1 MGIGVGN
8 GWGLAGNEQKE
19 DLYWLTCRTN
29 SLELSLRPYLTKQ
42 AELVVFFLYAIS
54 VGWTGC
60 SGGFAW
66 LTQSNFWPS
75 RTCDCFSGER
85 GKQRGL
91 PACLPAWSSSNR
103 VRYIYPYLTYWPR
116 SKDLPVR
123 RVDPNLYEGP
133 TPSGTHSIFERF
145 TNLSTYF
152 IDSGHLCW
160 FIRDTLLSGRSSH
173 LIYYA
178 IMNVI

>member
-42 AELVVFFLYAIS
+42 AELVVFVLYAIS

-91 PACLPAWSSSNR
+91 PACLP
-103 VRYIYPYLTYWPR
+103 
-116 SKDLPVR
+116 DLLQIGSAIFTPTLLIDLAR
-123 RVDPNLYEGP
+123 RTCLYEGLIP
-133 TPSGTHSIFERF
+133 TCTKGQPPAAPT
-145 TNLSTYF
+145 LSSKGLPT
-152 IDSGHLCW
+152 SAL
-160 FIRDTLLSGRSSH
+160 TLL
-173 LIYYA
+173 IP
-178 IMNVI
+178 VISAGS